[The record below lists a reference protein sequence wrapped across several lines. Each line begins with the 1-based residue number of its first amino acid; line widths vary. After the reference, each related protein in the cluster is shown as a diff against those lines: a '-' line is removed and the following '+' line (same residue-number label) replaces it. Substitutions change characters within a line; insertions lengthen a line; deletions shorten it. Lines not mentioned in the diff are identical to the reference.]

1 MRILITGGAGF
12 IGSNLSKYLIKQNH
26 EVIIID
32 DLSTGKES
40 NLDGQKIRFIHE
52 KVENLNNKIIK
63 GMDLDF
69 IVHLA
74 AQASVPLSISQFYKS
89 SSTNILSSIKI
100 FEIARVLNIPV
111 IYASSSAVYGNLP
124 LGNDITNEF
133 DILSPYA
140 LDKLTLENYAKL
152 CNEIF
157 SISSIGFRFFNVY
170 GPLQDYK
177 NPYSGV
183 ISLFASKAIR
193 GEDIE
198 IYGGTQ
204 TRDFIHVRDV
214 CEIIYIAMHKIAG
227 DSEPIS
233 EVLNLGTG
241 KSISINDLAQ
251 MINKLRGSKSSL
263 KILKPMDGD
272 PIRSDGEYEKMK
284 KFLSIHDF
292 SFIELDQGLDEVIKW
307 IETNDCK

>member
-124 LGNDITNEF
+124 LGNDIT
-133 DILSPYA
+133 
-140 LDKLTLENYAKL
+140 
-152 CNEIF
+152 
-157 SISSIGFRFFNVY
+157 
-170 GPLQDYK
+170 
-177 NPYSGV
+177 
-183 ISLFASKAIR
+183 IR
-193 GEDIE
+193 
-198 IYGGTQ
+198 T
-204 TRDFIHVRDV
+204 
-214 CEIIYIAMHKIAG
+214 
-227 DSEPIS
+227 
-233 EVLNLGTG
+233 
-241 KSISINDLAQ
+241 
-251 MINKLRGSKSSL
+251 
-263 KILKPMDGD
+263 
-272 PIRSDGEYEKMK
+272 
-284 KFLSIHDF
+284 
-292 SFIELDQGLDEVIKW
+292 
-307 IETNDCK
+307 